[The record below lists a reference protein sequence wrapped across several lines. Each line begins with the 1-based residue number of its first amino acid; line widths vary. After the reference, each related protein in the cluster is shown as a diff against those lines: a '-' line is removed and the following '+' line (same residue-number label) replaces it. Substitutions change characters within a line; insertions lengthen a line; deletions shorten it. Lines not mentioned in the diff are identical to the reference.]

1 MEDDLAEWLSAFQT
15 IKEAQSDE
23 QDVKWYDCADR
34 IYTPDQKPL
43 QITPSTPEREEQPP
57 GIIFPVFQLPPP
69 SQPIVSPVFALTRR
83 RTARTRRGRMGTMH
97 GVRSRRSGDDGAS
110 ANMKET
116 MAVTTTSET
125 R

>member
-1 MEDDLAEWLSAFQT
+1 MAHGGAALPGPASMEDDLAEWLSAFQT

-43 QITPSTPEREEQPP
+43 QITPSTPEREEQPS

-69 SQPIVSPVFALTRR
+69 SQPIVSPAFAFRQESD
-83 RTARTRRGRMGTMH
+83 AH
-97 GVRSRRSGDDGAS
+97 I
-110 ANMKET
+110 N
-116 MAVTTTSET
+116 
-125 R
+125 